1 MKRPASLVSPICLLA
16 VLIVVSSAPALAARS
31 ALDRE
36 LDGQIA
42 RLVESPTAP
51 DALLRLYAVNGLA
64 WGTAR
69 DGRVRATYT
78 WVLQQSDAS
87 PVLKAHALW
96 FLAECDRRDGN
107 LLGAAEKHRRL
118 GLITDW
124 LVIGPFDNEGK
135 SGFDAVYPPETE
147 IDLDASY
154 DGKERPVRWRRYPDG
169 LGSAYVE
176 LGAIFRPRVQVA
188 AYALTLVYS
197 PVEQEAA
204 LRVGTDNAG
213 KIWLDDALAFA
224 DEGYHPAMFD
234 QAAAGLVLRK
244 GWNKLLVKDTQ
255 GEGGWLF
262 CLRITA
268 PDGSPLPGLRVEAD
282 PEQVA
287 ALLPTITPRESLGS
301 TELAEARPVEV
312 DDPVAV
318 FKRRAEQEPENAKVH
333 ADLAALY
340 RYKRAF
346 DDSEE
351 LDIKAYERA
360 IELDPD
366 NWRYYERVGPLYRDR
381 NKQRDAFEKVIE
393 LNARRASAHVWLGHY
408 HLRHG
413 FYRKALAAF
422 RAAVKADRTDY
433 RGPLGL
439 AAYDARFHHEVGA
452 ERTIADLC
460 KRYPNTPA
468 LVSEVY
474 RFSAFP
480 RSNEEVVSVSRALLD
495 FNAANDG
502 AHRRLLGL
510 AEREGDLDGMLRE
523 LHALQRFQ
531 PAETGLLLEEAKL
544 LSDTG
549 RFDEARGVLDRA
561 IAVCPE
567 DAEALEQLGRTA
579 HWAGNDEQADEA
591 WEDSLACRPQNAP
604 LKEYIEYLSPEAAAF
619 EDEYAVDVE
628 ALLDQQPSAEDYPDD
643 GAVVMLDLQV
653 YEVHPT
659 GLSHVFGQRVVK
671 ILTKKGVEE
680 FRTQYV
686 PYTPE
691 TQEVKIQA
699 ARIYK
704 PTGEVIDAQGPYD
717 YPISNP
723 SGSMYYSYNAMV
735 NQYPKLEPGDVLEYR
750 YRRNTIGETNI
761 YADYFGSVA
770 YFGEGNPVQHFKVV
784 YITLAERDF
793 YYTTVRS
800 DVEPVIVEQD
810 GKRIYTW
817 ETTDVPKVKSEPYM
831 PGISEVTPY
840 VHIST
845 FRDWQALGDWY
856 WGLVQDQFVLDK
868 NVKEKVAELVEGK
881 ETVAEKVLAIHNWVL
896 KNTRYIALE
905 FGIHGHKPYKA
916 SKVFARGYGDCKDK
930 ASLMV
935 AMLAEAG
942 VEADL
947 VLIRTTHKGAIE
959 PFPVSLAVF
968 NHAIAYVPELDLY
981 LDGTAEFSGSREL
994 PSFDQG
1000 TSVMRVS
1007 ADRRDFTTTPRFE
1020 PEANCLNDSYTVTL
1034 GEDADVAL
1042 EGARDAKGEYCGY
1055 YRYLFQEEAKRRET
1069 LEKQW
1074 RQSVPNTS
1082 IESVEFSDLK
1092 DLEQPVS
1099 YSYEGEVP
1107 DFLTTEPDGKLSFK
1121 LLLAAHELTKSYAVL
1136 AEREHDVVFRFP
1148 WANHK
1153 TVRYV
1158 LPEGAE
1164 VVELPAPF
1172 ELETEHL
1179 DCSIATTAE
1188 EGAVVVTCTVVMK
1201 SVRIPVDEYAAFR
1214 EACRTIDDKQSER
1227 IRISR

>member
-1 MKRPASLVSPICLLA
+1 MKRPASFSLTTCLLA
-16 VLIVVSSAPALAARS
+16 VLIVASTAPAFAARS

-36 LDGQIA
+36 LDKEIA
-42 RLVESPTAP
+42 RLVECPTAP
-51 DALLRLYAVNGLA
+51 DALLRLYAIDGLG

-78 WVLQQSDAS
+78 WVLRRPDAS

-147 IDLDASY
+147 INLDATY
-154 DGKERPVRWRRYPDG
+154 DGKERAVRWRRYPDG
-169 LGSAYVE
+169 LGSAFVE
-176 LGAIFRPRVQVA
+176 LGAIFRPRIQSA
-188 AYALTLVYS
+188 AYALALIYS

-234 QAAAGLVLRK
+234 QAAAGVVLRE

-282 PEQVA
+282 PERVA
-287 ALLPTITPRESLGS
+287 ALLPTITPRESL
-301 TELAEARPVEV
+301 RPVEV
-312 DDPVAV
+312 DDPVAA
-318 FKRRAEQEPENAKVH
+318 FKRRAEQEPENAE
-333 ADLAALY
+333 AQAALAALY

-346 DDSEE
+346 DDAEE

-366 NWRYYERVGPLYRDR
+366 NWRFYEQVGPLHPDR
-381 NKQRDAFEKVIE
+381 NKQRDAFEKVVE
-393 LNARRASAHVWLGHY
+393 LNPKRASAYVWLGY
-408 HLRHG
+408 YQLRHG

-422 RAAVKADRTDY
+422 HDAVKADPTEY
-433 RGPLGL
+433 RGALGL
-439 AAYDARFHHEVGA
+439 ANYKARFFHEVEA
-452 ERTIADLC
+452 ERTIAQLC
-460 KRYPNTPA
+460 RRYATTPA
-468 LVSEVY
+468 LVAEVY

-480 RSNEEVVSVSRALLD
+480 RSYEQVVAVSRALLD
-495 FNAANDG
+495 LDAGNGG
-502 AHRRLLGL
+502 AHRRLFDL

-523 LHALQRFQ
+523 LHTLQRFL
-531 PAETGLLLEEAKL
+531 PAETDLLLEEAKL
-544 LSDTG
+544 LADTG
-549 RFDEARGVLDRA
+549 RFDEAQRVLERA

-567 DAEALEQLGRTA
+567 DAEALEQLGRVA
-579 HWAGNDEQADEA
+579 HRAGSDEPAEEA
-591 WEDSLACRPQNAP
+591 WERSLACRPQNAP
-604 LKEYIEYLSPEAAAF
+604 LKEYIEYLSPEEAAF

-628 ALLDQQPSAEDYPDD
+628 ELLGDQPTAEDYPDD
-643 GAVVMLDLQV
+643 GAVVMLDLCV

-659 GLSHVFGQRVVK
+659 GLSHRFSQRVVK
-671 ILTKKGVEE
+671 ILTKKGVED
-680 FRTQYV
+680 FRTQFV
-686 PYTPE
+686 PFTPE

-704 PTGEVIDAQGPYD
+704 PSGEVIEAEGPYS

-723 SGSMYYSYNAMV
+723 SGSIYYSYTALV
-735 NQYPKLEPGDVLEYR
+735 HQYPKLEPGDVLEYR
-750 YRRNTIGETNI
+750 YRLNTIGETNI
-761 YADYFGSVA
+761 YADYFGNVA
-770 YFGEGNPVQHFKVV
+770 FFGGASPVRDFKVV
-784 YITLAERDF
+784 YITPGEREFF
-793 YYTTVRS
+793 YATVRS
-800 DVEPVIVEQD
+800 DVEPTIVEQD

-817 ETTDVPKVKSEPYM
+817 EATDVPKIKGEPRM
-831 PGISEVTPY
+831 PGIGELTPY

-845 FRDWQALGDWY
+845 FRDWHALGDWY
-856 WGLVQDQFVLDK
+856 WGLVQDQFTLD
-868 NVKEKVAELVEGK
+868 NTVKEKVAELIEGK
-881 ETVAEKVLAIHNWVL
+881 ETVAEKVTAIHNWVV
-896 KNTRYIALE
+896 KNTRYIGLE

-916 SKVFARGYGDCKDK
+916 STVFARGYGDCKDK
-930 ASLMV
+930 ASLMI

-947 VLIRTTHKGAIE
+947 VLIRTIHKGMIE

-981 LDGTAEFSGSREL
+981 LDGTAEFSGTHEL
-994 PSFDQG
+994 PASDQG
-1000 TSVMRVS
+1000 MNVMRVS
-1007 ADRRDFTTTPRFE
+1007 ADRRDFTTTPRFG
-1020 PEANCLNDSYTVTL
+1020 PEVSFLDDTYTVTL

-1042 EGARDAKGEYCGY
+1042 EGTRRAGGEYCGY
-1055 YRYLFQEEAKRRET
+1055 FRYLFQEEAKRRET

-1082 IESVEFSDLK
+1082 IESVEFSDLT

-1099 YSYEGEVP
+1099 YSYHGRVP
-1107 DFLTTEPDGKLSFK
+1107 DFLTAEADGTLSFK
-1121 LLLAAHELTKSYAVL
+1121 LQLTPHELTQSYAAL
-1136 AEREHDVVFRFP
+1136 AEREHDVVLYFA
-1148 WANHK
+1148 WTSHK
-1153 TVRYV
+1153 TIRYV
-1158 LPEGAE
+1158 LPEGATA
-1164 VVELPAPF
+1164 VDLPEPF
-1172 ELETEHL
+1172 EFDTPHL
-1179 DCSIATTAE
+1179 ACSITCAAE
-1188 EGAVVVTCTVVMK
+1188 DGAVVVTSTLVMK
-1201 SVRIPVDEYAAFR
+1201 SARIPIDEYAAFR